1 MTRGKRVNPEF
12 LEAASVEDAIAKLQA
27 LKRER
32 AQLEASQSG
41 DVQPGSVQP
50 GSAQVEE
57 GEPVA
62 APAKKRGR
70 PAKVRAAELP
80 QPETSSPG
88 NGGRAPKKAAPIQA
102 AQTGFG
108 VSKPTAHRP
117 LGLLEVQES
126 ADLDAL
132 MADPRLAGQIAM
144 RLDERFA
151 LVLPASLERLQAAL
165 LKAGHTPKLVGP
177 KSSGPGGP

>member
-12 LEAASVEDAIAKLQA
+12 LEATSVEDAIAKLQA
-27 LKRER
+27 LKLER
-32 AQLEASQSG
+32 AQ
-41 DVQPGSVQP
+41 
-50 GSAQVEE
+50 AQV
-57 GEPVA
+57 GETGAQASETA
-62 APAKKRGR
+62 AGAAKKRGR
-70 PAKVRAAELP
+70 PAKVRTAEPELP
-80 QPETSSPG
+80 PVASSPARR
-88 NGGRAPKKAAPIQA
+88 GRTPKKGPPTQA
-102 AQTGFG
+102 VPVPQPDFG

-165 LKAGHTPKLVGP
+165 LKAGHTPKLTGP
-177 KSSGPGGP
+177 KSSNTGNA

>member
-1 MTRGKRVNPEF
+1 MTRGKRGSSKVPE
-12 LEAASVEDAIAKLQA
+12 ATSVEDAIAKLQA

-32 AQLEASQSG
+32 AQSGWEQNGETGSDTLKKPGRSAKASPAAVEA
-41 DVQPGSVQP
+41 QPVSRPPTRP
-50 GSAQVEE
+50 GRKPKEV
-57 GEPVA
+57 PA
-62 APAKKRGR
+62 AG
-70 PAKVRAAELP
+70 AATAGKE
-80 QPETSSPG
+80 S
-88 NGGRAPKKAAPIQA
+88 
-102 AQTGFG
+102 FG
-108 VSKPTAHRP
+108 VGKLTAHRP

-177 KSSGPGGP
+177 KSGDSSKVGNRGGA

>member
-1 MTRGKRVNPEF
+1 MTREKRVNPEF

-27 LKRER
+27 LKLER
-32 AQLEASQSG
+32 VQAQVGEAEASETATG
-41 DVQPGSVQP
+41 AV
-50 GSAQVEE
+50 
-57 GEPVA
+57 
-62 APAKKRGR
+62 KKRGR
-70 PAKVRAAELP
+70 LAKVRTAEPELSPVASPPARRGRTPKEVAVSGAVQPP
-80 QPETSSPG
+80 QPD
-88 NGGRAPKKAAPIQA
+88 
-102 AQTGFG
+102 FG

-165 LKAGHTPKLVGP
+165 LKAGHTPKLIGP
-177 KSSGPGGP
+177 KPGDPKPSDTGRP

>member
-12 LEAASVEDAIAKLQA
+12 LEATSVEDAIAKLQA
-27 LKRER
+27 LKLER
-32 AQLEASQSG
+32 AQ
-41 DVQPGSVQP
+41 
-50 GSAQVEE
+50 AQV
-57 GEPVA
+57 GETGAQASETA
-62 APAKKRGR
+62 AGAAKKRGR
-70 PAKVRAAELP
+70 PAKVRTAEPELP
-80 QPETSSPG
+80 PVASSPARR
-88 NGGRAPKKAAPIQA
+88 GRTPKKDSPTQA
-102 AQTGFG
+102 VPVPQPDFG

-165 LKAGHTPKLVGP
+165 LKAGHTPKLTGP
-177 KSSGPGGP
+177 KSSNTGNA